1 MTNKEKKVFILAG
14 EASGDYIGSSVMKGL
29 KLIDE
34 KITFFGIGG
43 PLMIEEG
50 LKSKYKMNDFNIIGF
65 LNFLNNYKKLKNYV
79 NEITKLIFFEK
90 PIVVITI
97 DTKGFS
103 YELARNLKKSFI
115 GKSFKCPLIHFVPP
129 TIWAYGKSR
138 SKKWKN
144 LHDGLFCLFKKEEEV
159 FKSLGVECNYL
170 GNPVIEKF
178 LKLSKSNNELLKKN
192 VKFKDRKRLK
202 CLLLPGSR
210 DTEIKYILPEFISL
224 IKNFD
229 SKLYKIDW
237 IIPTTSLHF
246 KDVTNKLKNL
256 KIKNNIKVV
265 VLQENYDLLNYADIA
280 IACSGTVTL
289 ELVLFKIP
297 TIAIYKTDI
306 LSATI
311 GRLLVNFKNVIL
323 PNFLLGENVVPFLF
337 QEKCKGDDISKLLT
351 KYIDDIEKKQ
361 ILFNNYSNKI
371 IKLMNYDDI
380 SKFNFSKNSSS
391 KIVNIINSYNY

>member
-1 MTNKEKKVFILAG
+1 
-14 EASGDYIGSSVMKGL
+14 MKGL

-138 SKKWKN
+138 GKKWKN

-159 FKSLGVECNYL
+159 FKSLGIKCNYL

-178 LKLSKSNNELLKKN
+178 LKLSKSNNVLVKKN
-192 VKFKDRKRLK
+192 VKYKDRKSLK

-229 SKLYKIDW
+229 CKLYKIDW
-237 IIPTTSLHF
+237 IIPTTSFHL
-246 KDVTNKLKNL
+246 KDVKNIIKDL
-256 KIKNNIKVV
+256 EIKNGIEVLD
-265 VLQENYDLLNYADIA
+265 LQENYDLLNHADIA
-280 IACSGTVTL
+280 IACSGTITL

-297 TIAIYKTDI
+297 TIAIYKTDF

-323 PNFLLGENVVPFLF
+323 PNFLIGENVIPFLF
-337 QEKCKGDDISKLLT
+337 QEKCKGNDINELLT
-351 KYIDDIEKKQ
+351 KYIADIENKQ

-391 KIVNIINSYNY
+391 KIINIINSYNY

>member
-43 PLMIEEG
+43 PLMMEEG

-103 YELARNLKKSFI
+103 YELARNLKKLFI
-115 GKSFKCPLIHFVPP
+115 GTNFKCPLIHFVPP

-159 FKSLGVECNYL
+159 FKSLGIECNYL

-178 LKLSKSNNELLKKN
+178 LKVSNSNNELLKKN

-256 KIKNNIKVV
+256 KIKNDIKVV

>member
-14 EASGDYIGSSVMKGL
+14 ESSGDYIGSSIMKGL
-29 KLIDE
+29 KLNDK
-34 KITFFGIGG
+34 KISFFGVGG
-43 PLMIEEG
+43 PLMLEEG
-50 LKSKYKMNDFNIIGF
+50 LESKYKMNDFNIIGF

-103 YELARNLKKSFI
+103 YELARNLKKLFK
-115 GKSFKCPLIHFVPP
+115 GTSFKCPLIHFVPP

-138 SKKWKN
+138 GKKWKN

-256 KIKNNIKVV
+256 KIKNDIKVA

>member
-14 EASGDYIGSSVMKGL
+14 EPSGDYIGSSVMKGL
-29 KLIDE
+29 KLIDK
-34 KITFFGIGG
+34 KISFFGVGG
-43 PLMIEEG
+43 PLMLAEG
-50 LKSKYKMNDFNIIGF
+50 LETRYKMNDFNIIGF

-103 YELARNLKKSFI
+103 YELAKNLKNLFK
-115 GKSFKCPLIHFVPP
+115 GTSFKCPLIHFVPP

-138 SKKWKN
+138 GKKWKN

-159 FKSLGVECNYL
+159 FKSLGIECNYL

-178 LKLSKSNNELLKKN
+178 LKISKSNYISPLQNFKFNE
-192 VKFKDRKRLK
+192 RKSLK
-202 CLLLPGSR
+202 CILMPGSR
-210 DTEIKYILPEFISL
+210 DSEIKYILPEFISL

-229 SKLYKIDW
+229 YKLYNIDW
-237 IIPTTSLHF
+237 IIPTTRLHL
-246 KDVTNKLKNL
+246 KDVKNKIKDL

-265 VLQENYDLLNYADIA
+265 VLEEDYDLLNHADIA

-323 PNFLLGENVVPFLF
+323 PNFLIGEKVVPFLF
-337 QEKCKGDDISKLLT
+337 QEKCKGIYIGKLLT
-351 KYIDDIEKKQ
+351 KYITDIENQQ

-371 IKLMNYDDI
+371 IELMNYNDI
-380 SKFNFSKNSSS
+380 PKFNFSKNSSS
-391 KIVNIINSYNY
+391 KIFNIIKSYNY

>member
-29 KLIDE
+29 KLIDK
-34 KITFFGIGG
+34 KISFFGIGG

-103 YELARNLKKSFI
+103 YELARNLKKSFK
-115 GKSFKCPLIHFVPP
+115 GTSFKCPLIHFVPP

-138 SKKWKN
+138 GNKWKN

-159 FKSLGVECNYL
+159 FKSLGIECIYL

-192 VKFKDRKRLK
+192 VGFKDRKRLT

-246 KDVTNKLKNL
+246 KDVTNKLKYL
-256 KIKNNIKVV
+256 KIRNDIKVV

-351 KYIDDIEKKQ
+351 KYIADIENKQ

-380 SKFNFSKNSSS
+380 SKFNFLKNSSS
-391 KIVNIINSYNY
+391 KIVNIINSYNH

>member
-34 KITFFGIGG
+34 KISFFGIGG

-79 NEITKLIFFEK
+79 NEITKLIFLEK
-90 PIVVITI
+90 PTVVITI

-103 YELARNLKKSFI
+103 YELARNLKKSF
-115 GKSFKCPLIHFVPP
+115 KAASFKCPLIHFVPP

-138 SKKWKN
+138 GNKWKN

-159 FKSLGVECNYL
+159 FKSLGIECNYL

-192 VKFKDRKRLK
+192 IKFKERKSFK

-246 KDVTNKLKNL
+246 KVVTNKLKNL
-256 KIKNNIKVV
+256 KIKNDIKVV
-265 VLQENYDLLNYADIA
+265 VLQENYDLFNYADIA

-323 PNFLLGENVVPFLF
+323 PNFLLGENAVPFLF
-337 QEKCKGDDISKLLT
+337 QEKCKGDDISKLLI
-351 KYIDDIEKKQ
+351 KYIADIENQ
-361 ILFNNYSNKI
+361 NILFNNYSNKI
-371 IKLMNYDDI
+371 IKLMNYEDF

-391 KIVNIINSYNY
+391 KIINIINSYNY

>member
-14 EASGDYIGSSVMKGL
+14 ESSGDYIGSSVMKGL

-138 SKKWKN
+138 GKKWKN

-159 FKSLGVECNYL
+159 FKSLGIKCNYL

-237 IIPTTSLHF
+237 VIPTTSLHF

-256 KIKNNIKVV
+256 KIKNDIKVV

>member
-14 EASGDYIGSSVMKGL
+14 ESSGDYIGSSVMKGL

-138 SKKWKN
+138 GKKWKN

-159 FKSLGVECNYL
+159 FKSLGIKCNYL

-178 LKLSKSNNELLKKN
+178 LKLSNSNNELLKKN
-192 VKFKDRKRLK
+192 VRFKDLKILK

-237 IIPTTSLHF
+237 IIPTTRLHF

-265 VLQENYDLLNYADIA
+265 LLQENYNLLNYADIA

-380 SKFNFSKNSSS
+380 SKFNFTKNSSS

>member
-14 EASGDYIGSSVMKGL
+14 ESSGDYIGSSVMKGL

-138 SKKWKN
+138 GKKWKN

-159 FKSLGVECNYL
+159 FKSLGIKCNYL

-178 LKLSKSNNELLKKN
+178 LKLSKSNNVLVKKN
-192 VKFKDRKRLK
+192 VKYKDRKSLK

-351 KYIDDIEKKQ
+351 KYIDGIEKKQ

>member
-178 LKLSKSNNELLKKN
+178 LKLSNSNNELLKKN
-192 VKFKDRKRLK
+192 VRFKDLKILK

-256 KIKNNIKVV
+256 KIKNDIKVV

>member
-14 EASGDYIGSSVMKGL
+14 ESSGDYIGSSIMKGL
-29 KLIDE
+29 KLNDK
-34 KITFFGIGG
+34 KISFFGVGG
-43 PLMIEEG
+43 PLMLEEG

-103 YELARNLKKSFI
+103 YELARNLKKLFK
-115 GKSFKCPLIHFVPP
+115 GTSFKCPLIHFVPP

-138 SKKWKN
+138 GKKWKN

-159 FKSLGVECNYL
+159 FKSLGIECNYL

-192 VKFKDRKRLK
+192 VKSKDPKRLK

-246 KDVTNKLKNL
+246 KDVINKIKDL
-256 KIKNNIKVV
+256 KIENSIEVID
-265 VLQENYDLLNYADIA
+265 LQENYDLLNHADIA
-280 IACSGTVTL
+280 IACSGTITL

-297 TIAIYKTDI
+297 TIAIYKTDV

-323 PNFLLGENVVPFLF
+323 PNFLIGENVVPFLF

-351 KYIDDIEKKQ
+351 KYIADIE
-361 ILFNNYSNKI
+361 NKI
-371 IKLMNYDDI
+371 FYLIITLIKL
-380 SKFNFSKNSSS
+380 
-391 KIVNIINSYNY
+391 

>member
-14 EASGDYIGSSVMKGL
+14 ESSGDYIGSSVMKGL

-138 SKKWKN
+138 GKKWKN

-159 FKSLGVECNYL
+159 FKSLGIKCNYL

-351 KYIDDIEKKQ
+351 KYIDGIEKKQ

>member
-34 KITFFGIGG
+34 QITFFGIGG

-65 LNFLNNYKKLKNYV
+65 LNFLNNYKKLKNYI

-90 PIVVITI
+90 PTVVITI

-103 YELARNLKKSFI
+103 YELARNLKKSFK
-115 GKSFKCPLIHFVPP
+115 GTSFKCPLIHFVPP

-138 SKKWKN
+138 GNKWKN

-159 FKSLGVECNYL
+159 FKSLGIECNYL

-192 VKFKDRKRLK
+192 IKFKERKSFK

-229 SKLYKIDW
+229 SKLYKVDW
-237 IIPTTSLHF
+237 IIPTTRLHF

-256 KIKNNIKVV
+256 KIKNDIKVV
-265 VLQENYDLLNYADIA
+265 VLQENYDLFNYADIA

-337 QEKCKGDDISKLLT
+337 QEKCKGDDISRLLT

-361 ILFNNYSNKI
+361 TLFNNYSNKI

-391 KIVNIINSYNY
+391 KIINIINSYNY

>member
-14 EASGDYIGSSVMKGL
+14 ESSGDYIGSSVMKGL
-29 KLIDE
+29 KLIDQ

-138 SKKWKN
+138 GKKWKN

-256 KIKNNIKVV
+256 KIKNDIKVV

>member
-1 MTNKEKKVFILAG
+1 MTNKEKKFFILAG
-14 EASGDYIGSSVMKGL
+14 ESSGDYIGSSLMKGL
-29 KLIDE
+29 KQIDKE
-34 KITFFGIGG
+34 ISFFGVGG
-43 PLMIEEG
+43 PLMLDEG
-50 LKSKYKMNDFNIIGF
+50 LESKYKMNDFNIIGF

-103 YELARNLKKSFI
+103 YELAKNLKKSFK
-115 GKSFKCPLIHFVPP
+115 GTNFKCPLIHFVPP

-246 KDVTNKLKNL
+246 KDVTNKLKYL
-256 KIKNNIKVV
+256 KIRNDIKVV

>member
-1 MTNKEKKVFILAG
+1 
-14 EASGDYIGSSVMKGL
+14 
-29 KLIDE
+29 
-34 KITFFGIGG
+34 
-43 PLMIEEG
+43 
-50 LKSKYKMNDFNIIGF
+50 
-65 LNFLNNYKKLKNYV
+65 
-79 NEITKLIFFEK
+79 
-90 PIVVITI
+90 
-97 DTKGFS
+97 
-103 YELARNLKKSFI
+103 
-115 GKSFKCPLIHFVPP
+115 VPP

-192 VKFKDRKRLK
+192 IKFKDRKRLK

-256 KIKNNIKVV
+256 KIKNDIKVV

-351 KYIDDIEKKQ
+351 KYIEDIEKKQ

>member
-1 MTNKEKKVFILAG
+1 MSKKEKKVFILAG
-14 EASGDYIGSSVMKGL
+14 ESSGDYIGSSIMKGL
-29 KLIDE
+29 KLNDK
-34 KITFFGIGG
+34 KISFFGVGG
-43 PLMIEEG
+43 PLMLKEG

-90 PIVVITI
+90 PTVVITI

-103 YELARNLKKSFI
+103 YELARNLKKLFK
-115 GKSFKCPLIHFVPP
+115 GTSFKCPLIHFVPP

-256 KIKNNIKVV
+256 KIKNDIKVV

>member
-14 EASGDYIGSSVMKGL
+14 ESSGDYIGSSVMKGL

-138 SKKWKN
+138 GNKWKN

-256 KIKNNIKVV
+256 KIKNDIKVV

>member
-34 KITFFGIGG
+34 KTTFFGIGG

-50 LKSKYKMNDFNIIGF
+50 LESKYKMNDFNIIGF

-90 PIVVITI
+90 PIVVMTI

-115 GKSFKCPLIHFVPP
+115 GKRFKCPLIHFVPP

-256 KIKNNIKVV
+256 KIKNDIKVV